1 MFILAAKY
9 FLKICFT
16 LIYGHKKVSQMSSQE
31 LKYPIG
37 IYSKPQEITQELLSE
52 YILAISTFP
61 EKLKNEVHYLTDSQL
76 DTPYRPG
83 GWTIRQVVHH
93 CADSHM
99 NSLVRFK
106 LALTEDNPTIKPY
119 YEDRWAELADSK
131 SMPVNAALI
140 MIEGI
145 HARWTVLLTSL
156 SERELSRTFFHP
168 ESNKQYRLDETI
180 GVYAWHCNHHLAH
193 ITTAKKANKW

>member
-1 MFILAAKY
+1 
-9 FLKICFT
+9 
-16 LIYGHKKVSQMSSQE
+16 MSTEE

-61 EKLKNEVHYLTDSQL
+61 EKLKNEVHHLTDSQL

-99 NSLVRFK
+99 NSLFRFK

-119 YEDRWAELADSK
+119 FEDRWAELADSK
-131 SMPVNAALI
+131 SMPVDAALK

-180 GVYAWHCNHHLAH
+180 GVYAWHCKHHLAH
-193 ITTAKKANKW
+193 ITTAKKTNKW

>member
-1 MFILAAKY
+1 
-9 FLKICFT
+9 
-16 LIYGHKKVSQMSSQE
+16 MSSQE

-61 EKLKNEVHYLTDSQL
+61 EKLKNEVHNLTDSQL
-76 DTPYRPG
+76 DTPYRLG
-83 GWTIRQVVHH
+83 GWTLRQVVHH

-131 SMPVNAALI
+131 SMPFEASLK

-168 ESNKQYRLDETI
+168 ESNKQYQLDETI
-180 GVYAWHCNHHLAH
+180 GVYAWHCIHHLAH
-193 ITTAKKANKW
+193 ITSAKKANKW